1 MARPNQEAIETF
13 MSITGV
19 SEATAIQK
27 LEVVFFFLG
36 FFSLIMIFLTLLSF
50 CYEFILYTKM
60 EINLFCFSDYL
71 IVYFSD

>member
-27 LEVVFFFLG
+27 LEVVFFFRN
-36 FFSLIMIFLTLLSF
+36 FHFNYDFLTLLSF